1 MPKVTQLLTDLPG
14 LEFHTHFTQVY
25 ICSVCMLVA
34 YIRSL
39 ALADYEVYDLF
50 KFRSGWL
57 RVGTVTSWDPLSLT
71 GAGAAS
77 QKV

>member
-39 ALADYEVYDLF
+39 ALADYEV
-50 KFRSGWL
+50 
-57 RVGTVTSWDPLSLT
+57 
-71 GAGAAS
+71 
-77 QKV
+77 